1 MDKEKFYRWLDDQI
15 ENYEQY
21 FSILKNREKANI
33 FSDGDVF
40 VKNIE
45 FLMQKDKCIQLSG
58 LCEMAPL
65 LGIELIKEPYDHPVA
80 GSNYGGRCYLEY
92 RGYSF
97 FDLYAKENSTDA

>member
-21 FSILKNREKANI
+21 FSILENSEKANI

-45 FLMQKDKCIQLSG
+45 FLMQKNNRILLNG
-58 LCEMAPL
+58 LARSAKS
-65 LGIELIKEPYDHPVA
+65 LGILLNFQAIDDSDDFA
-80 GSNYGGRCYLEY
+80 GECSFEY
-92 RGYSF
+92 RGYTF
-97 FDLYAKENSTDA
+97 FDYKGHEGAALFD